1 MSVQATET
9 TLTHLKARPNL
20 RTSGQSMETNMQDD
34 TAKPEPGQSE
44 TVGLITL
51 SHRGDLERCA
61 LLCESIDRHLPG
73 RGQHYLIVDD
83 EDVPAFA
90 HFQRSDRQIIPLS
103 QFLPQWLRPIP
114 FLRWRRRRYW
124 WSVYGKPVS
133 GWHVQQIVKIEAA
146 RRLPE
151 QRFCLI
157 DSDIYFFRHFDLA
170 EIAAP
175 CLTPFHVHPRGV
187 TVERPRH
194 MLWVATSSQLLGHE
208 KPELPADDYIDQ
220 IIVWDQAT
228 VRAMTARIEAVTGRG
243 WVEALC
249 QHRNFSEYMIYGA
262 FVASTPSALADHRP
276 TTQSFCRT
284 HWDADTLSVPD
295 MLAMLR
301 SASDAERALCI
312 QSFGSTPVSAIRT
325 SLELFY
331 SLNPE
336 EILETQPEAA

>member
-1 MSVQATET
+1 MNARGTET
-9 TLTHLKARPNL
+9 SVADVKAKPNS
-20 RTSGQSMETNMQDD
+20 RTSRQPMEANMQDD
-34 TAKPEPGQSE
+34 IPKQEPAQ

-90 HFQRSDRQIIPLS
+90 HFEHRDRRIIPLS
-103 QFLPQWLRPIP
+103 QFLPPWLRPIP
-114 FLRWRRRRYW
+114 FVRWRRRRYW

-170 EIAAP
+170 GIAAP
-175 CLTPFHVHPRGV
+175 CLTPFHVHPCGV
-187 TVERPRH
+187 TMERPRH
-194 MLWVATSSQLLGHE
+194 MLWVVTASKLLGYKE
-208 KPELPADDYIDQ
+208 PVLPADDYIDQ
-220 IIVWDQAT
+220 IIIWDQAT
-228 VRAMTARIEAVTGRG
+228 VRAMIARIEAVTGSG

-249 QHRNFSEYMIYGA
+249 KHRNFSEYMIYGA
-262 FVASTPSALADHRP
+262 FVASTPSALAAHRP
-276 TTQSFCRT
+276 TRQSFCRT
-284 HWDADTLSVPD
+284 HWDADTLSAPD
-295 MLAMLR
+295 ILAMLR

-312 QSFGSTPVSAIRT
+312 QSFGLTPVSAIRT

-331 SLNPE
+331 SVGPTGVPD
-336 EILETQPEAA
+336 IQPEAA